1 MRQGLCN
8 GTVFVRLSEALLD
21 AGTSQGERLQYKS
34 RTMQA
39 SSKLSQENTVAW
51 NASFTDKP

>member
-1 MRQGLCN
+1 M
-8 GTVFVRLSEALLD
+8 VSVRLSEALLD
-21 AGTSQGERLQYKS
+21 AGTSQGDWLQYKS